1 MAGLFSTFNVGKSG
15 LGVSQT
21 TIDVTS
27 HNISNS
33 NTVGYTRQ
41 RAKIVANSPLSTP
54 SSNVGQ
60 LGTGAQVESIE
71 RIRNTFLD
79 YQVRGQNS
87 VLGSADVRSQSLSQ
101 IEDIFGEP
109 SDTGISAMMGEFFDA
124 WQELSKQ
131 PNSSNARTVLAQQ
144 TLAMT
149 EAINSSYT
157 KLEELETNSQQLLK
171 QNATDV
177 NTLLDRLDSLNKQ
190 IVSITSSGQSPNDLL
205 DSRDSLLDE
214 LSYKFNI
221 SIDSKSYNG
230 IDIKTS
236 AGNMANGTLVSASGS
251 ESKRLSYVTGI
262 EQDPTEP
269 DVHVITYYKLGDTT
283 SEDNKQTVR
292 VSGLSD
298 EDVKNLKASRLLW
311 ADSEGQLTRADGYP
325 IKNGATI
332 NANELMNFTPVDGE
346 VGGNIS
352 VQQDITTFKAH
363 LDSLAKAVA
372 FSINAVH
379 SGMQDAINNG
389 GNPNYDA
396 VPFFVNSDIAKY
408 DSNGNIV
415 NIDEVLNAESSI
427 TAKNL
432 TINKEILNDV
442 MKIKTKT
449 HDSDFSYTS
458 DNDIDAEGDG
468 ARASAIASLRDS
480 LIRIQDFGIS
490 INSRSD
496 LFKSGKGNCT
506 LTNYGMTISGDT
518 SGMSFDAY
526 YQDAIDKL
534 GVQASAANDTV
545 TNVEKMVNYL
555 ESSRDSVSG
564 VSLDEEMAN
573 LIQYQHAYS
582 ANAKVISTVGE
593 LLDVVINGLIN

>member
-54 SSNVGQ
+54 TSNVGQ

-87 VLGSADVRSQSLSQ
+87 ILGSADVRSQSLSQ

-131 PNSSNARTVLAQQ
+131 PNSSNARTVLTQQ

-149 EAINSSYT
+149 DAINSAYT
-157 KLEELETNSQQLLK
+157 KLEELEKNSQALLK

-177 NTLLDRLDSLNKQ
+177 NTLLERLDSLNKQ
-190 IVSITSSGQSPNDLL
+190 IVSITTTGQSPNDLL
-205 DSRDSLLDE
+205 DSRDTLLDE

-221 SIDSKSYNG
+221 SIDTKSYNG

-236 AGNMANGTLVSASGS
+236 SDNMANGTLVSASGTD
-251 ESKRLSYVTGI
+251 SKRLSYITSV
-262 EQDPTEP
+262 EQDPREP

-292 VSGLSD
+292 VSGLSED
-298 EDVKNLKASRLLW
+298 DVKNLTASRLLW
-311 ADSEGQLTRADGYP
+311 ADSEGQLVRADGYP

-332 NANELMNFTPVDGE
+332 DANELMDFTPVDGE

-352 VQQDITTFKAH
+352 VQQDITTFKSH
-363 LDSLAKAVA
+363 LDSLAKAIA
-372 FSINAVH
+372 FSINTVH

-408 DSNGNIV
+408 DSNGNIT
-415 NIDEVLNAESSI
+415 NIDEVLNAEGSI

-458 DNDIDAEGDG
+458 ENGIDAEGDG
-468 ARASAIASLRDS
+468 ARALAIASLRTS
-480 LIRIQDFGIS
+480 LIRIQDFGVN

-496 LFKSGKGNCT
+496 MFKDGKGGCT

-518 SGMSFDAY
+518 SGMSFDSY

-534 GVQASAANDTV
+534 GVQASAANNTV
-545 TNVEKMVNYL
+545 TNVETMVNSL

-593 LLDVVINGLIN
+593 LLDVIINGLIN